1 MAHGLTKKQQMVL
14 EFLKKTILERGY
26 PPTIRETCDAVG
38 LSSTSTIHAHLESLE
53 RKGYIKRSPS
63 KNRSVEIL
71 EEDFYN
77 QHRGVILVPV
87 LGSLAPGLPLLAE
100 ENIEDKRPLPVDFLK
115 EGVCFIV
122 NATEDSD
129 LGIFEGDQLLVHLSD
144 EYADGDL
151 VAVFEDEGIEIK
163 PFIAEME
170 IYKASLQKS
179 MVIGRVV
186 SLYRRY

>member
-1 MAHGLTKKQQMVL
+1 MAHGLTKKQHMVL

-26 PPTIRETCDAVG
+26 PPTIRETCDAIG

-77 QHRGVILVPV
+77 QRVITVPV
-87 LGSLAPGLPLLAE
+87 LGSISLGINLLAD
-100 ENIEDKRPLPVDFLK
+100 ENIEDKRPMPVDLIK
-115 EGVCFIV
+115 EGICFLV
-122 NATEDSD
+122 NVVEDNS
-129 LGIFEGDQLLVHLSD
+129 LGIFDGDQILVHLSG
-144 EYADGDL
+144 EYSEGDL
-151 VAVFEDEGIEIK
+151 VAVFEEDAIKVK
-163 PFIAEME
+163 PFIAGMQICSDIEP
-170 IYKASLQKS
+170 LQEN
-179 MVIGRVV
+179 MVVGKVV